1 MDFIIVLIFLL
12 KHFYNFTCMVKI
24 NKLKN
29 NVIIVCFIL
38 SFLMLPKII
47 HILFSNLLLIMSICI
62 CLKHHQF
69 LNKDFV
75 NYFLTE
81 TENIQIIGQTS
92 TRKIYCFTVSI
103 NIFGTLFKCLL
114 FYLPNNMLLLRN
126 NIWNISRFMPTYSYF
141 KQRVYCAKK
150 L

>member
-1 MDFIIVLIFLL
+1 
-12 KHFYNFTCMVKI
+12 MVKI

-81 TENIQIIGQTS
+81 TENIQIIGKHLQE
-92 TRKIYCFTVSI
+92 KYIV
-103 NIFGTLFKCLL
+103 
-114 FYLPNNMLLLRN
+114 LR
-126 NIWNISRFMPTYSYF
+126 
-141 KQRVYCAKK
+141 
-150 L
+150 

>member
-1 MDFIIVLIFLL
+1 
-12 KHFYNFTCMVKI
+12 
-24 NKLKN
+24 
-29 NVIIVCFIL
+29 
-38 SFLMLPKII
+38 MLPKII

-114 FYLPNNMLLLRN
+114 FYLPNNN
-126 NIWNISRFMPTYSYF
+126 ATFE
-141 KQRVYCAKK
+141 K
-150 L
+150 